1 MNELQV
7 IVRQTPGVITWNYE
21 DLRAAL
27 KAQMDEY
34 KSIVYTDD
42 NVDDARKDVAKL
54 RALRKAVNDRK
65 IEIKNNCLEP
75 YKIIEAQAKELMGL
89 IDEPIELIS
98 QNVTVYETNRKATQ
112 RKLIESLMRQK
123 FSDLPQQ
130 VSKKLISKTY
140 DSRWENKTAKQKEWE
155 EAIQKAHDDTVSAL
169 QIIGNVDEDF
179 MDEVMKEYLKD
190 LSVTDAL
197 RHAQYLQKQKEIV
210 LERERQR
217 REAEARRAE
226 EERRRQEED
235 LVRREQQEKADAER
249 KKTDSEQHEEHG
261 SVDEQVR
268 SIVNEERQKTKEQ
281 VNRIIAEQK
290 EADIQNPPRTIL
302 FHGTDAQLSK
312 VLGYINF
319 IGARYEL
326 R

>member
-98 QNVTVYETNRKATQ
+98 QNVLKFPDVYR
-112 RKLIESLMRQK
+112 
-123 FSDLPQQ
+123 F
-130 VSKKLISKTY
+130 
-140 DSRWENKTAKQKEWE
+140 
-155 EAIQKAHDDTVSAL
+155 
-169 QIIGNVDEDF
+169 
-179 MDEVMKEYLKD
+179 
-190 LSVTDAL
+190 
-197 RHAQYLQKQKEIV
+197 
-210 LERERQR
+210 
-217 REAEARRAE
+217 
-226 EERRRQEED
+226 
-235 LVRREQQEKADAER
+235 
-249 KKTDSEQHEEHG
+249 
-261 SVDEQVR
+261 
-268 SIVNEERQKTKEQ
+268 
-281 VNRIIAEQK
+281 
-290 EADIQNPPRTIL
+290 
-302 FHGTDAQLSK
+302 QL
-312 VLGYINF
+312 L
-319 IGARYEL
+319 
-326 R
+326 